1 METYNEKQIKLNREI
16 LQKRDEA
23 KKRFLTDES
32 IIRANIEKA
41 RIEQDYQ
48 RTKLQLELDEVLAQR
63 LKLKR
68 DGLTITNETYMQN
81 IKREREIQQ
90 QQHEVKMEYFD
101 TKRQFNHQLNILQ
114 ENYRDEKMKIDDY
127 KAERLLQIERER
139 KELLSLANENKED

>member
-41 RIEQDYQ
+41 RIEQDYK
-48 RTKLQLELDEVLAQR
+48 RTKLQSELDEVLAQR
-63 LKLKR
+63 LMLKR
-68 DGLTITNETYMQN
+68 DGLTIMNETYMQN

-90 QQHEVKMEYFD
+90 QQHEAKMEYFD
-101 TKRQFNHQLNILQ
+101 MKRQFNHQLNILQ

-139 KELLSLANENKED
+139 KELLSLTNEETKD

>member
-41 RIEQDYQ
+41 RIEQDYK
-48 RTKLQLELDEVLAQR
+48 RTKLQSELDEVLAQR
-63 LKLKR
+63 LMLKR

-81 IKREREIQQ
+81 IKREREIRQ
-90 QQHEVKMEYFD
+90 QQHEAKMEYFD